1 MADRAT
7 QHTGLM
13 PPPQAQ
19 QSVVDDNGYLLT
31 RRATLAPATADAEAR
46 TVEVV
51 WSTGAPVRRRDM
63 AGPYI
68 ERLSLAPEAVDLS
81 RLEGASVLDAHRQ
94 TAVRDVL
101 GSVRSAVVD
110 GKRGTALIQFSAR
123 PEVEPVWQDVLA
135 GILRHVSVGYSVE
148 EWAETT
154 ENGARVLTAVRWTP
168 HEISLVPTPADP
180 GAHIRME
187 TEMTETTTTSAA
199 AQTRNSCVDTDNAG
213 GRIAT
218 SVAAGNS
225 SQTRA
230 AANAEIRSIARI
242 AGLDQSWIDGQ
253 IDANADADTAR
264 RAAFEAL
271 ANRSAP
277 AIRTEQVRVEMGESQ
292 DEPALRARQMGE
304 ALYARINPR
313 HELSEPA
320 RRYAYATPVDM
331 AKELLTLRG
340 ESTMALSPAS
350 LVTRALHTTSD
361 FPIILGD
368 TVGRVLRDAYQAAPS
383 GIRRLG
389 RQTTARDFRAVNK
402 IMLGEAPLLEK
413 LNEHGEIKAGTMAE
427 AREAYKVETWARK
440 IGITRQVLVN
450 DDLGAFADLARRMGQ
465 AAAETEARILVTL
478 LEAGSGNGPTLSDGK
493 TLFHADHGNKAGTGA
508 TISDATLSA
517 ARLALR
523 TQKGIEDRTIRV
535 TPRNLLVPPALETTA
550 EKWLASIAPATA
562 ADVNPFSGSLSLVVE
577 PRLSSATRWYV
588 TADPSEIDGL
598 EFAYLSG
605 AEGPQVE
612 SRSGWDVDGVEI
624 RVILDFGAGFIDH
637 RGWFMNAGA

>member
-1 MADRAT
+1 MNDT
-7 QHTGLM
+7 IT
-13 PPPQAQ
+13 
-19 QSVVDDNGYLLT
+19 LLT
-31 RRATLAPATADAEAR
+31 RRADLAPSSADRDAR
-46 TVEVV
+46 TVEVI

-63 AGPYI
+63 AGQYI
-68 ERLSLAPEAVDLS
+68 ERLSLAREAVDLS
-81 RLEGASVLDAHRQ
+81 RLQGASVLDAHRQ
-94 TAVRDVL
+94 SAVRDVL
-101 GSVRSAVVD
+101 GSVQSAAVD
-110 GKRGTALIQFSAR
+110 GQRGTALIRFSSR
-123 PEVEPVWQDVLA
+123 PEVEPLWQDVLS

-154 ENGARVLTAVRWTP
+154 ENDARVLTAVRWTP

-180 GAHIRME
+180 GARIRME
-187 TEMTETTTTSAA
+187 TDMTDSIITTAA
-199 AQTRNSCVDTDNAG
+199 PPE
-213 GRIAT
+213 
-218 SVAAGNS
+218 

-230 AANAEIRSIARI
+230 AINTEIRSIARI

-253 IDANADADTAR
+253 IDAAADADTAR

-271 ANRSAP
+271 ATRSAP
-277 AIRTEQVRVEMGESQ
+277 AIRTEQVRIEMGDSQ
-292 DEPALRARQMGE
+292 DDPAQRARQMGE

-313 HELSEPA
+313 HDLSEPA

-331 AKELLTLRG
+331 ARELLTLRG

-361 FPIILGD
+361 FPIILGN

-389 RQTTARDFRAVNK
+389 RQTSARDFRAVNK

-427 AREAYKVETWARK
+427 AREAYKIETWAKK

-465 AAAETEARILVTL
+465 GAAETEARILVTL
-478 LEAGSGNGPTLSDGK
+478 LEANSGNGPTLSDSK
-493 TLFHADHGNKAGTGA
+493 ALFHADHGNKAASGA
-508 TISDATLSA
+508 AISDTTLSA

-523 TQKGIEDRTIRV
+523 MQKGIDGRVIRV
-535 TPRNLLVPPALETTA
+535 TPKNLLVPPALETVA
-550 EKWLASIAPATA
+550 EKWLATIAPATA
-562 ADVNPFSGSLSLVVE
+562 ADVNPFSGAMSLVVE
-577 PRLSSATRWYV
+577 PRLTSATRWYV
-588 TADPSEIDGL
+588 TADPGEIDGL

-605 AEGPQVE
+605 NEGPQVE

-637 RGWFMNAGA
+637 RGWFQNPGA

>member
-1 MADRAT
+1 MSDTETTSAWT
-7 QHTGLM
+7 HSNVGN
-13 PPPQAQ
+13 
-19 QSVVDDNGYLLT
+19 DNVSLLT
-31 RRATLAPATADAEAR
+31 RRASLKPQTVNVEER
-46 TVEVV
+46 NVEVV

-63 AGPYI
+63 AGHYI

-101 GSVRSAVVD
+101 GSVRSAAVD

-187 TEMTETTTTSAA
+187 TEMTDTTTREAA
-199 AQTRNSCVDTDNAG
+199 DTAP
-213 GRIAT
+213 T
-218 SVAAGNS
+218 TE
-225 SQTRA
+225 TRA

-253 IDANADADTAR
+253 IDGGADPDTAR

-271 ANRSAP
+271 AKRSAP
-277 AIRTEQVRVEMGESQ
+277 TIRTEQVRVEMGDSQ
-292 DEPALRARQMGE
+292 DDPALRARQMGE

-313 HELSEPA
+313 HDLSEPA
-320 RRYAYATPVDM
+320 RRYAYSTPVDM

-350 LVTRALHTTSD
+350 IVTRALHTTSD

-478 LEAGSGNGPTLSDGK
+478 LETGSGNGPTMSDGK

-508 TISDATLSA
+508 AISDATLSA

-588 TADPSEIDGL
+588 TAEPGEIDGL

>member
-1 MADRAT
+1 MADT
-7 QHTGLM
+7 M
-13 PPPQAQ
+13 E
-19 QSVVDDNGYLLT
+19 LLT
-31 RRATLAPATADAEAR
+31 RRATLAPATADPEAR

-63 AGPYI
+63 AGQYI
-68 ERLSLAPEAVDLS
+68 ERLSLAPEAVNLS

-101 GSVRSAVVD
+101 GSVRSAAVD

-148 EWAETT
+148 DWAETT

-187 TEMTETTTTSAA
+187 TEMTDTTSQEAA
-199 AQTRNSCVDTDNAG
+199 DTAPK
-213 GRIAT
+213 T
-218 SVAAGNS
+218 E
-225 SQTRA
+225 TRA

-253 IDANADADTAR
+253 IDGGADPDTAR

-271 ANRSAP
+271 AKRSAP
-277 AIRTEQVRVEMGESQ
+277 AIRAEQVRVEMGESQ
-292 DEPALRARQMGE
+292 DDPALRAREMGE

-320 RRYAYATPVDM
+320 RRYAYSTPVDM
-331 AKELLTLRG
+331 AKELLSLRG

-440 IGITRQVLVN
+440 IGVTRQVLVN

-493 TLFHADHGNKAGTGA
+493 TMFHADHGNKAGTGA
-508 TISDATLSA
+508 AISDATLSA

-588 TADPSEIDGL
+588 TADPGEIDGL

-637 RGWFMNAGA
+637 RGWFMNAGV

>member
-1 MADRAT
+1 ME
-7 QHTGLM
+7 
-13 PPPQAQ
+13 
-19 QSVVDDNGYLLT
+19 S
-31 RRATLAPATADAEAR
+31 
-46 TVEVV
+46 
-51 WSTGAPVRRRDM
+51 
-63 AGPYI
+63 
-68 ERLSLAPEAVDLS
+68 
-81 RLEGASVLDAHRQ
+81 
-94 TAVRDVL
+94 
-101 GSVRSAVVD
+101 
-110 GKRGTALIQFSAR
+110 
-123 PEVEPVWQDVLA
+123 VWQDVLA

-148 EWAETT
+148 DWAETT

-187 TEMTETTTTSAA
+187 TEMTETTTTPAPPEA
-199 AQTRNSCVDTDNAG
+199 PTTE
-213 GRIAT
+213 
-218 SVAAGNS
+218 
-225 SQTRA
+225 TRA

-253 IDANADADTAR
+253 IDGGADPDTAR

-271 ANRSAP
+271 AKRSAP
-277 AIRTEQVRVEMGESQ
+277 TIRTEQVRVEMGQSH
-292 DEPALRARQMGE
+292 DDPAVRARQMGE

-320 RRYAYATPVDM
+320 RRYAYSTPVDM

-478 LEAGSGNGPTLSDGK
+478 LEAGSGNARPCRTARRCFTPTM
-493 TLFHADHGNKAGTGA
+493 
-508 TISDATLSA
+508 
-517 ARLALR
+517 
-523 TQKGIEDRTIRV
+523 
-535 TPRNLLVPPALETTA
+535 
-550 EKWLASIAPATA
+550 
-562 ADVNPFSGSLSLVVE
+562 
-577 PRLSSATRWYV
+577 ATRRAPGRRSPTRRCPRPGW
-588 TADPSEIDGL
+588 
-598 EFAYLSG
+598 
-605 AEGPQVE
+605 
-612 SRSGWDVDGVEI
+612 RSG
-624 RVILDFGAGFIDH
+624 RRRAS
-637 RGWFMNAGA
+637 RTARSA

>member
-1 MADRAT
+1 MADT
-7 QHTGLM
+7 LE
-13 PPPQAQ
+13 
-19 QSVVDDNGYLLT
+19 LLT
-31 RRATLAPATADAEAR
+31 RRAALAPATADPEAR
-46 TVEVV
+46 PVEVV

-101 GSVRSAVVD
+101 GSVRSAAVE

-123 PEVEPVWQDVLA
+123 PEVEPVWQDVMA

-148 EWAETT
+148 DWAETT

-187 TEMTETTTTSAA
+187 TEMTDTTTTTAPPEVP
-199 AQTRNSCVDTDNAG
+199 TTE
-213 GRIAT
+213 
-218 SVAAGNS
+218 
-225 SQTRA
+225 TRA
-230 AANAEIRSIARI
+230 EANAEIRSIARI
-242 AGLDQSWIDGQ
+242 AGLDQSWIDSQ
-253 IDANADADTAR
+253 IDGGADPDSAR
-264 RAAFEAL
+264 RAAFDAL
-271 ANRSAP
+271 AKRSAP
-277 AIRTEQVRVEMGESQ
+277 PIRTEQVRVEMGDSQ
-292 DEPALRARQMGE
+292 DDPALRARQMGE

-313 HELSEPA
+313 HELSDPA

-331 AKELLTLRG
+331 AKELLALRG

-361 FPIILGD
+361 FPTILGD

-508 TISDATLSA
+508 VISDATLSA

-588 TADPSEIDGL
+588 TADPGEIDGL

>member
-1 MADRAT
+1 MAETEIALSTTIVPPGRLAETVQDR
-7 QHTGLM
+7 
-13 PPPQAQ
+13 
-19 QSVVDDNGYLLT
+19 NGFLT
-31 RRATLAPATADAEAR
+31 RHATLAPATADPEAR

-63 AGPYI
+63 AGQYM

-101 GSVRSAVVD
+101 GSVRSAAVD

-148 EWAETT
+148 DWVENT

-187 TEMTETTTTSAA
+187 TEMTDTTTQEA
-199 AQTRNSCVDTDNAG
+199 VDTA
-213 GRIAT
+213 RT
-218 SVAAGNS
+218 TE
-225 SQTRA
+225 TRA
-230 AANAEIRSIARI
+230 EANAEIRSIARI
-242 AGLDQSWIDGQ
+242 AGLDQSWVDGQ
-253 IDANADADTAR
+253 IDAAADADTAR

-271 ANRSAP
+271 AKRSAP
-277 AIRTEQVRVEMGESQ
+277 SIRTEQVRVEMGESQ
-292 DEPALRARQMGE
+292 DDPALRTRQMGE

-313 HELSEPA
+313 HKLSEPA
-320 RRYAYATPVDM
+320 RRYAYSTPVDM

-478 LEAGSGNGPTLSDGK
+478 LEAGSGNGPTMSDGK

-508 TISDATLSA
+508 AISDATLSA

-562 ADVNPFSGSLSLVVE
+562 ADVNPFSGSLSMVVE

-588 TADPSEIDGL
+588 TADPGEIDGL

>member
-1 MADRAT
+1 MADTAT
-7 QHTGLM
+7 TPARTRSNVGN
-13 PPPQAQ
+13 
-19 QSVVDDNGYLLT
+19 DNVCLLT
-31 RRATLAPATADAEAR
+31 RRATLAPATADPEAR

-63 AGPYI
+63 AGQYI

-101 GSVRSAVVD
+101 GSVRSATVD

-148 EWAETT
+148 DWAETV
-154 ENGARVLTAVRWTP
+154 ENGARVLTAMRWTP

-187 TEMTETTTTSAA
+187 TEMTETTTREAA
-199 AQTRNSCVDTDNAG
+199 D
-213 GRIAT
+213 
-218 SVAAGNS
+218 AAPTTE
-225 SQTRA
+225 TRA
-230 AANAEIRSIARI
+230 EANAEIRSIARI

-253 IDANADADTAR
+253 IDGGADPDTAR

-271 ANRSAP
+271 AKRSAP
-277 AIRTEQVRVEMGESQ
+277 AIRTEQVRVEMGDSQ
-292 DEPALRARQMGE
+292 DDPALRARQMGE

-320 RRYAYATPVDM
+320 RRYAYSTPVDM

-440 IGITRQVLVN
+440 IGVTRQVLVN

-478 LEAGSGNGPTLSDGK
+478 LETGSGNGPTLSDGK

-508 TISDATLSA
+508 VISDATLSA

-588 TADPSEIDGL
+588 TADPGEIDGL

>member
-1 MADRAT
+1 MNDT
-7 QHTGLM
+7 
-13 PPPQAQ
+13 
-19 QSVVDDNGYLLT
+19 VNLLT
-31 RRATLAPATADAEAR
+31 RRADLAPASANRDAR
-46 TVEVV
+46 TVEVI

-63 AGPYI
+63 AGQYV
-68 ERLSLAPEAVDLS
+68 ERLSLAPEAVDLT
-81 RLEGASVLDAHRQ
+81 RLQGASVLDAHRQ
-94 TAVRDVL
+94 SAVRDVL
-101 GSVRSAVVD
+101 GSVQSAAVD
-110 GKRGTALIQFSAR
+110 GQRGTALIRFSSR
-123 PEVEPVWQDVLA
+123 PEVEPLWQDVLS

-154 ENGARVLTAVRWTP
+154 ENGARILTASRWTP

-180 GAHIRME
+180 GARIRME
-187 TEMTETTTTSAA
+187 TDMPDTINTNTTPAPPK
-199 AQTRNSCVDTDNAG
+199 AQTR
-213 GRIAT
+213 AT
-218 SVAAGNS
+218 IN
-225 SQTRA
+225 T
-230 AANAEIRSIARI
+230 EIRSIARI
-242 AGLDQSWIDGQ
+242 AGLDQPWIDGQ
-253 IDANADADTAR
+253 IDAAADADTAR

-271 ANRSAP
+271 ATRSAP
-277 AIRTEQVRVEMGESQ
+277 TIRTEQVRVEMGDSQ
-292 DEPALRARQMGE
+292 DDPRLRTRQMGE

-340 ESTMALSPAS
+340 ESTMALSPAT

-361 FPIILGD
+361 FPIILGN

-389 RQTTARDFRAVNK
+389 RQTSARDFRSVNK

-413 LNEHGEIKAGTMAE
+413 LNEHGEIKAGTVAE
-427 AREAYKVETWARK
+427 AREAYKIETWAKK

-450 DDLGAFADLARRMGQ
+450 DDLGAFSDLARRMGQ
-465 AAAETEARILVTL
+465 GAAETEARILVTL
-478 LEAGSGNGPTLSDGK
+478 LEANSGNGPTLSDTK
-493 TLFHADHGNKAGTGA
+493 ALFHVDHGNKAASGA
-508 TISDATLSA
+508 VISDASLSA

-523 TQKGIEDRTIRV
+523 TQNGSDGRIIRV
-535 TPRNLLVPPALETTA
+535 TPKNLLVPPALETVA
-550 EKWLASIAPATA
+550 EKWLATIAPATA
-562 ADVNPFSGSLSLVVE
+562 ADVNPFSGAMSLVVE

-588 TADPSEIDGL
+588 TADPGEIDGL

-605 AEGPQVE
+605 NEGPQVE

-637 RGWFMNAGA
+637 RGWFQNAGA

>member
-1 MADRAT
+1 MAEPAT
-7 QHTGLM
+7 LATRT
-13 PPPQAQ
+13 AQ
-19 QSVVDDNGYLLT
+19 TVPEGNGFLT

-63 AGPYI
+63 AGQYI
-68 ERLSLAPEAVDLS
+68 ERLSLDPQAVDLS

-101 GSVRSAVVD
+101 GSVRSAAVD
-110 GKRGTALIQFSAR
+110 GRRGTALIQFSAR

-148 EWAETT
+148 DWAETT
-154 ENGARVLTAVRWTP
+154 ENGARVVTAVRWTP

-187 TEMTETTTTSAA
+187 TEMTDTTTTPTPDP
-199 AQTRNSCVDTDNAG
+199 AQARSRSVDSFN
-213 GRIAT
+213 
-218 SVAAGNS
+218 AAGL
-225 SQTRA
+225 RA
-230 AANAEIRSIARI
+230 STVSDRNGAQQRAKANAEIRSIARI

-253 IDANADADTAR
+253 IDANADPDIAR

-271 ANRSAP
+271 AKRSAP
-277 AIRTEQVRVEMGESQ
+277 AIRTEQVRVEMGDSH
-292 DEPALRARQMGE
+292 DDPAVRVRQMGE

-320 RRYAYATPVDM
+320 RRYAYSTPVDM

-440 IGITRQVLVN
+440 IGVTRQVLVN

-508 TISDATLSA
+508 AISDATLSA

-562 ADVNPFSGSLSLVVE
+562 ADVNPCSGSLSLVVE

-588 TADPSEIDGL
+588 TADPGEIDGL

-612 SRSGWDVDGVEI
+612 SRSGWDVDGVDI

>member
-1 MADRAT
+1 MNDAV
-7 QHTGLM
+7 
-13 PPPQAQ
+13 
-19 QSVVDDNGYLLT
+19 SLLT
-31 RRATLAPATADAEAR
+31 RRADLAPASADRDAR

-63 AGPYI
+63 AGQYI
-68 ERLSLAPEAVDLS
+68 ERLSLAPEAVDLT
-81 RLEGASVLDAHRQ
+81 RLQGASVLDAHRQ
-94 TAVRDVL
+94 SAVRDVL
-101 GSVRSAVVD
+101 GSVQSASVD
-110 GKRGTALIQFSAR
+110 GQRGTALIRFSAR
-123 PEVEPVWQDVLA
+123 PEVEPLWQDVLS
-135 GILRHVSVGYSVE
+135 GILRHISVGYSVE
-148 EWAETT
+148 DWSETT

-187 TEMTETTTTSAA
+187 NNMPDDIRSTVA
-199 AQTRNSCVDTDNAG
+199 NDNGANV
-213 GRIAT
+213 RAT
-218 SVAAGNS
+218 IN
-225 SQTRA
+225 T
-230 AANAEIRSIARI
+230 EIRSIASI
-242 AGLDQSWIDGQ
+242 AGLDQAWIDGQ
-253 IDANADADTAR
+253 IDAAADADTAR
-264 RAAFEAL
+264 RAAFDAL
-271 ANRSAP
+271 ASRSAP
-277 AIRTEQVRVEMGESQ
+277 TIRTEQVRVEIGESQ
-292 DEPALRARQMGE
+292 DDPALRARQMGE

-313 HELSEPA
+313 HQLSDPA

-331 AKELLTLRG
+331 TKELLMLRG

-389 RQTTARDFRAVNK
+389 RQTSARDFRSVNK

-427 AREAYKVETWARK
+427 AREAYKIETWARK

-450 DDLGAFADLARRMGQ
+450 DDLGAFSDLARRMGQ
-465 AAAETEARILVTL
+465 GAAETEARILVTL
-478 LEAGSGNGPTLSDGK
+478 LEANSGNGPTLSDTK
-493 TLFHADHGNKAGTGA
+493 ALFHVDHGNRAGTGA
-508 TISDATLSA
+508 VISDGTLSA

-535 TPRNLLVPPALETTA
+535 TPKNLLVPPALETVT
-550 EKWLASIAPATA
+550 EKWLATIAPATA

-577 PRLSSATRWYV
+577 PRLSSATRWYI
-588 TADPSEIDGL
+588 TADPGEIDGL

-605 AEGPQVE
+605 NEGPQVE

>member
-1 MADRAT
+1 MNDT
-7 QHTGLM
+7 VTLM
-13 PPPQAQ
+13 
-19 QSVVDDNGYLLT
+19 T
-31 RRATLAPATADAEAR
+31 RRADLAPASADRDAR
-46 TVEVV
+46 TVEVI

-63 AGPYI
+63 AGPYV
-68 ERLSLAPEAVDLS
+68 ERLSLTPEAVDLS
-81 RLEGASVLDAHRQ
+81 RLQGASVLDAHRQ
-94 TAVRDVL
+94 SAVRDVL
-101 GSVRSAVVD
+101 GSVQSASVD
-110 GKRGTALIQFSAR
+110 GQRGTALIRFSSR
-123 PEVEPVWQDVLA
+123 PEVEPLWQDVLS

-180 GAHIRME
+180 GARIRME
-187 TEMTETTTTSAA
+187 TNMTDTTTTPALPE
-199 AQTRNSCVDTDNAG
+199 T
-213 GRIAT
+213 
-218 SVAAGNS
+218 
-225 SQTRA
+225 QTRA
-230 AANAEIRSIARI
+230 TINTEIRSIARI
-242 AGLDQSWIDGQ
+242 AGLDQSWIDSQ
-253 IDANADADTAR
+253 IDAAADADTAR

-271 ANRSAP
+271 ATRSAP
-277 AIRTEQVRVEMGESQ
+277 TIRTEQVRVEMGESQ
-292 DEPALRARQMGE
+292 DDPALRARQMGE

-331 AKELLTLRG
+331 AKEMLTLRG

-361 FPIILGD
+361 FPIILGN

-389 RQTTARDFRAVNK
+389 RQTSARDFRSVNK

-427 AREAYKVETWARK
+427 AREAYKIETWAKK

-450 DDLGAFADLARRMGQ
+450 DDLGAFSDLARRMGQ
-465 AAAETEARILVTL
+465 GAAETEARILVTL
-478 LEAGSGNGPTLSDGK
+478 LEANSGNGPTLSDTK
-493 TLFHADHGNKAGTGA
+493 ALFHVDHGNKAGTGA
-508 TISDATLSA
+508 VISDATLSA

-523 TQKGIEDRTIRV
+523 TQKGIEGRIIRV
-535 TPRNLLVPPALETTA
+535 TPKNLLVPPALETVA
-550 EKWLASIAPATA
+550 EKWLATIAPATA
-562 ADVNPFSGSLSLVVE
+562 ADVNPFSGAMSLVVE

-588 TADPSEIDGL
+588 TADPGEIDGL

-605 AEGPQVE
+605 NEGPQVE

-637 RGWFMNAGA
+637 RGWFQNTGA

>member
-1 MADRAT
+1 MADT
-7 QHTGLM
+7 IE
-13 PPPQAQ
+13 
-19 QSVVDDNGYLLT
+19 LLT

-46 TVEVV
+46 TVEVI

-63 AGPYI
+63 NGQYI

-101 GSVRSAVVD
+101 GSVRSATVD

-123 PEVEPVWQDVLA
+123 PEVEPIWQDVQA

-148 EWAETT
+148 EWAESS

-180 GAHIRME
+180 GAQIRME
-187 TEMTETTTTSAA
+187 TEMPDTATQEAAETMPQTET
-199 AQTRNSCVDTDNAG
+199 
-213 GRIAT
+213 
-218 SVAAGNS
+218 
-225 SQTRA
+225 RA
-230 AANAEIRSIARI
+230 EANAEIRSIARI
-242 AGLDQSWIDGQ
+242 AGLDQSWIDSQ
-253 IDANADADTAR
+253 IDANADPDSAR

-271 ANRSAP
+271 AARSAP
-277 AIRTEQVRVEMGESQ
+277 PVRTEQVRVEMGESH
-292 DEPALRARQMGE
+292 DDPALRARQMGE

-320 RRYAYATPVDM
+320 RRYAHATPVDM

-340 ESTMALSPAS
+340 ESTLAFSPAS

-478 LEAGSGNGPTLSDGK
+478 LESGTGNGPTMSDGK
-493 TLFHADHGNKAGTGA
+493 ALFHTLHGNKATTGA
-508 TISDATLSA
+508 AISDATLSA

-523 TQKGIEDRTIRV
+523 TQKGIEDRTIRA

-588 TADPSEIDGL
+588 TADPGEIDGL

-637 RGWFMNAGA
+637 RGWYMNPGA

>member
-1 MADRAT
+1 MTEAAE
-7 QHTGLM
+7 
-13 PPPQAQ
+13 
-19 QSVVDDNGYLLT
+19 LLA
-31 RRATLAPATADAEAR
+31 RRATLAPATADPEAR

-51 WSTGAPVRRRDM
+51 WSTGAPVHRRDM
-63 AGPYI
+63 AGQYI
-68 ERLSLAPEAVDLS
+68 ERLSLARDAVDLS

-94 TAVRDVL
+94 GAVGDVL
-101 GSVRSAVVD
+101 GSVRSAAVD

-123 PEVEPVWQDVLA
+123 PEVDAVWQDVVA

-148 EWAETT
+148 DWAETT

-187 TEMTETTTTSAA
+187 TEMTDTTGKVAPDTT
-199 AQTRNSCVDTDNAG
+199 AQ
-213 GRIAT
+213 GRSDIFG
-218 SVAAGNS
+218 AGNDVQS
-225 SQTRA
+225 RQSTVPDGNGAINRTE
-230 AANAEIRSIARI
+230 ANAEIRSIARV

-253 IDANADADTAR
+253 IDGGADPDTAR

-271 ANRSAP
+271 ASRSAP
-277 AIRTEQVRVEMGESQ
+277 AIRTEQVRIEMGESQ
-292 DEPALRARQMGE
+292 DDPALRARQMGE

-320 RRYAYATPVDM
+320 RRYAYSTPVDM

-450 DDLGAFADLARRMGQ
+450 DDLGAFSDLARRMGQ

-478 LEAGSGNGPTLSDGK
+478 LEAGSGNGPTMSDGK

-508 TISDATLSA
+508 VISDATLSA

-588 TADPSEIDGL
+588 TADPGEIDGL

-637 RGWFMNAGA
+637 RGWFANAGA

>member
-1 MADRAT
+1 MADT
-7 QHTGLM
+7 LE
-13 PPPQAQ
+13 
-19 QSVVDDNGYLLT
+19 LLT
-31 RRATLAPATADAEAR
+31 RRATLAPATADPEAR

-63 AGPYI
+63 AGQYV

-101 GSVRSAVVD
+101 GSVRSAAVD

-148 EWAETT
+148 DWAETT
-154 ENGARVLTAVRWTP
+154 ESGARVLTAVRWTP

-187 TEMTETTTTSAA
+187 TEMTETTTTPTPPA
-199 AQTRNSCVDTDNAG
+199 AQPHGRSVEAFNATGADASTVPDRNGA
-213 GRIAT
+213 
-218 SVAAGNS
+218 
-225 SQTRA
+225 QQRA
-230 AANAEIRSIARI
+230 EANAEIRSIARI

-253 IDANADADTAR
+253 IDGGADPDTAR

-271 ANRSAP
+271 AKRSAP
-277 AIRTEQVRVEMGESQ
+277 AIRAEQVRVEMGESQ

-320 RRYAYATPVDM
+320 RRYAYSTPVDM

-383 GIRRLG
+383 GIRRLS

-508 TISDATLSA
+508 VISDATLSA

-588 TADPSEIDGL
+588 TADPGEIDGL

>member
-1 MADRAT
+1 MADT
-7 QHTGLM
+7 IE
-13 PPPQAQ
+13 
-19 QSVVDDNGYLLT
+19 LLT
-31 RRATLAPATADAEAR
+31 RRATLASATADAEAR
-46 TVEVV
+46 TVEVI
-51 WSTGAPVRRRDM
+51 WSTGAPMRRRDM
-63 AGPYI
+63 DGQYI

-94 TAVRDVL
+94 SAVRDVL
-101 GSVRSAVVD
+101 GSVRSAAVD

-123 PEVEPVWQDVLA
+123 PEVEPIWQDVQA

-148 EWAETT
+148 EWAEST

-187 TEMTETTTTSAA
+187 TEMPDTETQEAA
-199 AQTRNSCVDTDNAG
+199 ETMPQTE
-213 GRIAT
+213 
-218 SVAAGNS
+218 
-225 SQTRA
+225 TRA
-230 AANAEIRSIARI
+230 EANAEIRSIARV
-242 AGLDQSWIDGQ
+242 AGLDQPWIDSQ
-253 IDANADADTAR
+253 IDANADPDTAR

-271 ANRSAP
+271 AARSAP
-277 AIRTEQVRVEMGESQ
+277 PVRTEQVRVEMGESH
-292 DEPALRARQMGE
+292 DDPALRARQMGE

-331 AKELLTLRG
+331 ARELLTLRG
-340 ESTMALSPAS
+340 ESTLALSAAS

-478 LEAGSGNGPTLSDGK
+478 LESGAGNGPAMSDGK
-493 TLFHADHGNKAGTGA
+493 ALFHTQHGNKAATGA
-508 TISDATLSA
+508 VISDATLSA

-523 TQKGIEDRTIRV
+523 TQKGIEDRTIRA

-588 TADPSEIDGL
+588 TADPGEIDGL

-637 RGWFMNAGA
+637 RGWYMNPGA

>member
-1 MADRAT
+1 MNDIVT
-7 QHTGLM
+7 
-13 PPPQAQ
+13 
-19 QSVVDDNGYLLT
+19 LLT
-31 RRATLAPATADAEAR
+31 RRADLAPSSANRDDR
-46 TVEVV
+46 TVEVI

-63 AGPYI
+63 AGPYV

-81 RLEGASVLDAHRQ
+81 RLQGASVLDAHRQ
-94 TAVRDVL
+94 SAVRDVL
-101 GSVRSAVVD
+101 GNVQSAAVD
-110 GKRGTALIQFSAR
+110 GQRGTALIRFSAR
-123 PEVEPVWQDVLA
+123 PEVEPLWQDVLS

-154 ENGARVLTAVRWTP
+154 ESGARVLTAVRWTP

-180 GAHIRME
+180 GARIRME
-187 TEMTETTTTSAA
+187 TDMPDTITPPET
-199 AQTRNSCVDTDNAG
+199 
-213 GRIAT
+213 
-218 SVAAGNS
+218 
-225 SQTRA
+225 QTRA
-230 AANAEIRSIARI
+230 AINTEIRSIARI

-253 IDANADADTAR
+253 IDAAADADTAR

-271 ANRSAP
+271 ASRSAP
-277 AIRTEQVRVEMGESQ
+277 TIRTEQVRVEMGESQ
-292 DEPALRARQMGE
+292 DDPALRTRQMGE

-361 FPIILGD
+361 FPIILGN
-368 TVGRVLRDAYQAAPS
+368 TVGRVLRDAHQAAPS

-389 RQTTARDFRAVNK
+389 RQTSARDFRSVNK

-427 AREAYKVETWARK
+427 AREAYKIETWAKK

-450 DDLGAFADLARRMGQ
+450 DDLGAFSDLARRMGQ
-465 AAAETEARILVTL
+465 GAAETEARILVTL
-478 LEAGSGNGPTLSDGK
+478 LEANSGNGPTLSDTK
-493 TLFHADHGNKAGTGA
+493 ALFHVDHGNKAASGA
-508 TISDATLSA
+508 VISDATLSA

-523 TQKGIEDRTIRV
+523 TQKGIDGRIIRV
-535 TPRNLLVPPALETTA
+535 TPKNLLVPPALETVA
-550 EKWLASIAPATA
+550 EKWLATIAPATA
-562 ADVNPFSGSLSLVVE
+562 ADVNPFSGAMSLVVE

-598 EFAYLSG
+598 EFAYLSDN
-605 AEGPQVE
+605 EGPQVE

-637 RGWFMNAGA
+637 RGWFQNAGA